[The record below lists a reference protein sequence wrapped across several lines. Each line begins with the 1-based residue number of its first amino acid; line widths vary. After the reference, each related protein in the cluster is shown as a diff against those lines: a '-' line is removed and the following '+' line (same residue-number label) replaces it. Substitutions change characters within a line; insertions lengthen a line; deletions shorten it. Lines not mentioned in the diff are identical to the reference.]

1 MPNPG
6 TMSAE
11 PQFEQFLNP
20 VRAPGPWLTGVPE
33 PRQGLALGLVLVV
46 LTCLPVLFAVYPQ
59 MVDYPAHLARYHVM
73 LDQAASPY
81 LQRYYGFEW
90 RWSGN
95 LGADLLIR
103 PLAWLFPLETAG
115 RVLVAAIPLLT
126 GLGILA
132 VDWALRRRIG
142 LASVLAMAFVWS
154 PSLLLGFLNFGLSL
168 AGALFAFAGW
178 VLLEGK
184 RWRAAL
190 FVPVGLA
197 VWLCHVSGWGVLG
210 IMVFGHEWSR
220 DKSWRAFLAPWPLVF
235 PLLALVAGG
244 GAGELPSY
252 GPAPEVYKRAIWK
265 QSMRGS
271 LEWLDYASSITVVLV
286 LIGSAAL
293 KRWDM
298 RLGWGAAIMLIASLI
313 LPRHIFG
320 GDYVDARMISTGL
333 MAGCLALAWR
343 APRWVLLVAAAL
355 FLTRLGYTTMDWNR
369 DSRETQRLLS
379 ALDQVPRGAR
389 VANIVV
395 TERAVWGYN
404 GQEHICGYLVV
415 RKDALTNCN
424 FALPGVHMLTIREG
438 GRLFRDPYH
447 RMLHWAGTP
456 IDLSNFEPARHA
468 DWLWYVGQMAPR
480 GLPAGYV
487 TVAQGP
493 HWLLAQKR
501 QRLAKPRR
509 HS

>member
-1 MPNPG
+1 
-6 TMSAE
+6 MSAE
-11 PQFEQFLNP
+11 PHFEQFLK
-20 VRAPGPWLTGVPE
+20 RDRSFARWLAGEPT
-33 PRQGLALGLVLVV
+33 PRQGLALGLLLVT
-46 LTCLPVLFAVYPQ
+46 LACLPVLVAAYPQ

-73 LDQAASPY
+73 LEQASSPF

-95 LGADLLIR
+95 LGADLLIQ

-115 RVLVAAIPLLT
+115 RVLVALVPALT

-132 VDWALRRRIG
+132 VEWALRRQIG
-142 LASVLAMAFVWS
+142 LGSVLAMAFVWS
-154 PSLLLGFLNFGLSL
+154 PSLHLGFLNFGLSL
-168 AGALFAFAGW
+168 AAALLAFAGW

-184 RWRAAL
+184 RWRAAFFL
-190 FVPVGLA
+190 PVGIA

-210 IMVFGHEWSR
+210 IMVFGYEWSR
-220 DKSWRAFLAPWPLVF
+220 DKSWRALLAPWPLAL
-235 PLLALVAGG
+235 PLLVLVAGG
-244 GAGELPSY
+244 TGGQLPSY

-271 LEWLDYASSITVVLV
+271 LEWLDYASTGLVGLV
-286 LIGSAAL
+286 LLVSLGL
-293 KRWDM
+293 RRWSGA
-298 RLGWGAAIMLIASLI
+298 LGWGAAIMLVASLVM
-313 LPRHIFG
+313 PRHIFG

-333 MAGCLALAWR
+333 MVGCLALAWR
-343 APRWVLLVAAAL
+343 SPRWLVLLACTL
-355 FLTRLGYTTMDWNR
+355 FLTRLAYTTMDWQR
-369 DSRETQRLLS
+369 DSRETARLLT
-379 ALDQVPRGAR
+379 ALDQVPAGAR
-389 VANIVV
+389 VANIVA
-395 TERAVWGYN
+395 TERTVWGYN
-404 GQEHICGYLVV
+404 AQEHICGYLVV

-447 RMLHWAGTP
+447 RMLHWPGTP
-456 IDLSNFEPARHA
+456 INLTNYEPARHA
-468 DWLWYVGQMAPR
+468 EWLWFVGQMAPR
-480 GLPAGYV
+480 SLPAGYE

-493 HWLLAQKR
+493 HWLLAHKR